1 MKLSVI
7 VPVYN
12 MAAEGKLNYC
22 LDSLV
27 NQTIDDYEIIA
38 VDDCSTDNSLEIL
51 RTYEIKY
58 SDKLKV
64 IASSV
69 NRKQGGAKNLG
80 LEAAKGEW
88 IGFIDSDD
96 WITPDFYE
104 KLLQR
109 AKETGADMVG
119 CDYHL
124 TGEHSMAVGQVVCNN
139 RPEQTGELNHEKYA
153 SLILDGGSLVVKI
166 YKRHIIYD
174 YPNRFPEGIFYED
187 NAISNSWMLRAKC
200 FAYLPE
206 PMYYYYQ
213 HEAST
218 VHTITVGRCEDRM
231 AAARIMVKEAEEFE
245 FMQEYREE
253 IEFKFTL
260 LFYINTLFSYMVG
273 VRPVKLG
280 FVRKM
285 GKEMRKTFVNF
296 QENSYYIA
304 RVNPEEK
311 KLIKIQQSS
320 TLLFVLYYKLLWGYR
335 NWRKRK

>member
-213 HEAST
+213 HEGST

-231 AAARIMVKEAEEFE
+231 AAARIMVKEAEEFG

>member
-1 MKLSVI
+1 
-7 VPVYN
+7 
-12 MAAEGKLNYC
+12 
-22 LDSLV
+22 
-27 NQTIDDYEIIA
+27 
-38 VDDCSTDNSLEIL
+38 
-51 RTYEIKY
+51 
-58 SDKLKV
+58 
-64 IASSV
+64 
-69 NRKQGGAKNLG
+69 
-80 LEAAKGEW
+80 
-88 IGFIDSDD
+88 
-96 WITPDFYE
+96 
-104 KLLQR
+104 
-109 AKETGADMVG
+109 
-119 CDYHL
+119 
-124 TGEHSMAVGQVVCNN
+124 MAVGQVVCNN

-213 HEAST
+213 HEGST

-231 AAARIMVKEAEEFE
+231 AAARIMVKEAEEFG

>member
-231 AAARIMVKEAEEFE
+231 AAARIMVKEAEEFG

>member
-58 SDKLKV
+58 PDKLKV

-213 HEAST
+213 HEGST

-231 AAARIMVKEAEEFE
+231 AAARIMVKEAEEFG

-335 NWRKRK
+335 NGRKRK